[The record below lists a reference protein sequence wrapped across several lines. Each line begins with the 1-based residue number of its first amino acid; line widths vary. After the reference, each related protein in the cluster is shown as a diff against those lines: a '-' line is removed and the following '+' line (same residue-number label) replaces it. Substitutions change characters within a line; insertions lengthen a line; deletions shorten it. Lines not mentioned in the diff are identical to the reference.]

1 MSCNNCCNSAG
12 SMFPRSMKRRGH
24 LAHQRDAVS
33 MSHLFALM
41 LQLKVGL
48 FLRANIQSHANGFQK
63 VPFLIL
69 QTAPALNYPSRF
81 SIRQTKTVL
90 AFERPGK
97 STRTIIS
104 RFDICSLVGMDTGED

>member
-1 MSCNNCCNSAG
+1 
-12 SMFPRSMKRRGH
+12 
-24 LAHQRDAVS
+24 

-48 FLRANIQSHANGFQK
+48 FLRANIQSHSNGLQK
-63 VPFLIL
+63 ISFLVL
-69 QTAPALNYPSRF
+69 QTAPAHNYPPRF

-104 RFDICSLVGMDTGED
+104 RFDIRSLVGMDTGKN